1 MSKDQKKKKLKMMKM
16 EYHSKIELR
25 TYQKK
30 LIGALKDSI
39 RDGNK
44 RIILSAPT

>member
-1 MSKDQKKKKLKMMKM
+1 MM
-16 EYHSKIELR
+16 YHSKIELR

-30 LIGALKDSI
+30 LIGALRDAI
-39 RDGNK
+39 RQGNK